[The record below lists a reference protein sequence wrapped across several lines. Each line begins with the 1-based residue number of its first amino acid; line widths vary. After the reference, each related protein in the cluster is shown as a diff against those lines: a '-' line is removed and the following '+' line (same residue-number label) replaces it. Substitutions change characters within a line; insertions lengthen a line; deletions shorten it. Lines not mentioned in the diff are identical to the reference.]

1 MISIVKNYTD
11 LLKIKS
17 KFWLLSV
24 LALLAILTPVFFLI
38 RSGESLTPFQ
48 IIYILAPAILFFYI
62 LASILFSLADR
73 IKSLTNIQKQL
84 AQGNLLIRTELSG
97 KDEVSVLAEHINISI
112 RELSRLL
119 HTHNESMTETHH
131 ASDQLKNSSDAVA
144 RELKQQRANTE
155 IIATAIEEMT
165 GSIKSVAQQCREA
178 EDTSLMT
185 QQLSTAGEEKLN
197 SFISEL
203 KELFVYIEN
212 VTKNMLDL
220 EDHSKEITDIS
231 EVIKSI
237 AEQTNLLA
245 LNAAIE
251 AARAGEQGRGFA
263 VVADEVRSLA
273 HRVGQSA
280 EKITGTTKTVRENIR
295 SSVVDME
302 KTQSKAEKG
311 IQNVMTVESELI
323 EIKQS
328 ATQTLDNISL
338 IVSSAEQ
345 QGIVS
350 NDIGA
355 SVESITAS
363 IESNSQTASESAS
376 IAQHLNQITDTV
388 K

>member
-112 RELSRLL
+112 REISRLL

-345 QGIVS
+345 QGVVS

>member
-345 QGIVS
+345 QGVVS

>member
-38 RSGESLTPFQ
+38 RLGESLTPFQ

-220 EDHSKEITDIS
+220 EDHSKAITDIS